1 MQFGNLNSFKT
12 VWCTK
17 SRANYSPP
25 PNSVNK
31 SNLGSELVQSSIA
44 GYADDCV
51 SPATPKSERSPS
63 VSVLLYFHRQ
73 MLVGGRAVREMAI
86 SRGRDISFNYTVNET
101 TSRVSNTRPR
111 GAFKR
116 NWRRYLSEGIELAI
130 FMISACVSTVVL
142 FDPSYPAIHLIPSA
156 VFRRLLM
163 GIAMGITAVLIIR
176 SPMGKRSG
184 AHFNPAI
191 TFTYFRLGKIVIWDA
206 GFYVLFQFIG
216 GVFGVA
222 VSALLLG
229 KSLARPTA
237 DYAVTAPG
245 RYGTAAAF
253 CAELFMAALLMG
265 VVLWLSN
272 RPAVANLT
280 SYFVGILIALYVL
293 FFAPVSGFSINPAR
307 TTGSAVFADV
317 WTAEWLY
324 FIAPLLGMMIS
335 AEIYLRIYG
344 ADRVLCAKL
353 HPDPKYP
360 CPFLCHYPFH
370 RHPGDAD
377 MPIITTPTILR

>member
-1 MQFGNLNSFKT
+1 
-12 VWCTK
+12 VVA
-17 SRANYSPP
+17 SRMA
-25 PNSVNK
+25 
-31 SNLGSELVQSSIA
+31 
-44 GYADDCV
+44 
-51 SPATPKSERSPS
+51 
-63 VSVLLYFHRQ
+63 
-73 MLVGGRAVREMAI
+73 REMKPPVHH
-86 SRGRDISFNYTVNET
+86 TVNEIT
-101 TSRVSNTRPR
+101 PRVSIPRLR
-111 GAFKR
+111 GAFNR
-116 NWRRYLSEGIELAI
+116 NWRLYLFEGIELAI

-142 FDPSYPAIHLIPSA
+142 FDPTYPAIHLIPSA
-156 VFRRLLM
+156 VVRRMLM

-191 TFTYFRLGKIVIWDA
+191 TLTYFRLSKIDIADA
-206 GFYVLFQFIG
+206 AFYVVFQFIG

-222 VSALLLG
+222 ASALLLG

-237 DYAVTAPG
+237 DYAVTVPG

-253 CAELFMAALLMG
+253 WAELFMAALLMG

-272 RPAVANLT
+272 RPSLANLT
-280 SYFVGILIALYVL
+280 SYVVGFLIALYVL

-317 WTAEWLY
+317 WTSEWLY
-324 FIAPLLGMMIS
+324 FIAPVLGMMIS

-360 CPFLCHYPFH
+360 CPFLCHYPLH
-370 RHPGDAD
+370 RHLANTDE
-377 MPIITTPTILR
+377 PTSTNLPILR

>member
-1 MQFGNLNSFKT
+1 MA
-12 VWCTK
+12 V
-17 SRANYSPP
+17 SR
-25 PNSVNK
+25 
-31 SNLGSELVQSSIA
+31 
-44 GYADDCV
+44 D
-51 SPATPKSERSPS
+51 
-63 VSVLLYFHRQ
+63 
-73 MLVGGRAVREMAI
+73 
-86 SRGRDISFNYTVNET
+86 RDISFDYTVNET
-101 TSRVSNTRPR
+101 TPRASNTRSR
-111 GAFKR
+111 GAFER
-116 NWRRYLSEGIELAI
+116 NWHLYLFEGIELTI

-142 FDPSYPAIHLIPSA
+142 FDPSYPAIHLIPNA
-156 VFRRLLM
+156 VFRRILM
-163 GIAMGITAVLIIR
+163 GVAMGITAVLIIR

-191 TFTYFRLGKIVIWDA
+191 TLTYFRLGKIAISDA
-206 GFYVLFQFIG
+206 AFYVASQFIG

-245 RYGTAAAF
+245 RYGTPAAF

-272 RPAVANLT
+272 RPSLANLT

-307 TTGSAVFADV
+307 TTGSAIFADV

-324 FIAPLLGMMIS
+324 FVAPLLGMMIS
-335 AEIYLRIYG
+335 AEIYLRIFG

-370 RHPGDAD
+370 RHLGDTD
-377 MPIITTPTILR
+377 MPITTTSPLLR